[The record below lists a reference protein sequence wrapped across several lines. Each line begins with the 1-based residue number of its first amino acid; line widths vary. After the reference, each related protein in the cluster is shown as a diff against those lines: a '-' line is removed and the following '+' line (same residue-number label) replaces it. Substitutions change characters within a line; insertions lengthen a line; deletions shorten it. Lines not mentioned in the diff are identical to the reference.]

1 MYVCVHFFRSRL
13 ILDSRLLQS
22 YAQVVFFKSLKSEMR
37 IKVRIYNSENV
48 YINNHNNNSHINDQN
63 KMIIIMKG
71 DNDDINNYNNNDI

>member
-1 MYVCVHFFRSRL
+1 
-13 ILDSRLLQS
+13 
-22 YAQVVFFKSLKSEMR
+22 MR

>member
-1 MYVCVHFFRSRL
+1 MYTFLSQSSYPGL
-13 ILDSRLLQS
+13 KTTSILCSGS
-22 YAQVVFFKSLKSEMR
+22 FFKSLKSEMR